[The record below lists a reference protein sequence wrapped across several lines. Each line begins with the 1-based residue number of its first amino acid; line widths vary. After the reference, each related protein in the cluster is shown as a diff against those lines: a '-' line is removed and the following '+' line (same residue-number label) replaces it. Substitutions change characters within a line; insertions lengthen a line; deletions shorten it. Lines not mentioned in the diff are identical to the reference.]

1 MVFAPDG
8 AINLEIISSP
18 RVGDKDKVAA
28 KVNVVNN
35 TDLTVNVKVTD
46 EDEENPRVSIM
57 GKTGVIQIE
66 D

>member
-1 MVFAPDG
+1 
-8 AINLEIISSP
+8 
-18 RVGDKDKVAA
+18 
-28 KVNVVNN
+28 VNN

-66 D
+66 E